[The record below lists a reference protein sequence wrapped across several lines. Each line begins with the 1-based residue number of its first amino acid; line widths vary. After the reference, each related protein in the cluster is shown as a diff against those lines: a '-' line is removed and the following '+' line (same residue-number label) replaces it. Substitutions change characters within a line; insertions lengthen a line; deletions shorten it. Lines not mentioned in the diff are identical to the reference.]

1 MFRQSTGGQD
11 QENKETK
18 KPREHEQKMK
28 INKYNGRLK
37 PQHIN
42 NYINYKLSKYTK
54 EKHGPVR

>member
-1 MFRQSTGGQD
+1 
-11 QENKETK
+11 
-18 KPREHEQKMK
+18 MK

-54 EKHGPVR
+54 EKHGPVRWVKKWSTYMVFTGNSLQK